1 MRFGMFG
8 LAAGDRDPVPL
19 SMEDSIGSDTTTSS
33 HCSDEESK
41 EPYTPPAKRACSRPD
56 SIEKGSS
63 KQSNEK
69 QDTLLEASW
78 LGSLDAVD
86 MVDTA
91 AHSFHIDHD
100 SFASALQ
107 AFDSPGFQPSSNLQ
121 DATMEDDLLWQL
133 VAPEHGSSDDT
144 ADWLSST
151 PNSLPSTPSTD
162 TLVEFPRGP
171 SGGGVHNRK
180 EWAAWEDEAIR
191 AGVAEL
197 GMRWRAI
204 AARLSGRS
212 DDAVRNRWARLHASS
227 NAGNCPANKSGA
239 PSRQKREGAAETRHS
254 WTAAEDAVIMA
265 SVAECGRRW
274 NRIAARLPRR
284 TEHAIRNRWHRLQ
297 MQVLDKAKVEA
308 EKGISNNPADKG
320 VFPPKDTFKKRALD
334 ETLPATDDDKLL
346 SIAEL

>member
-78 LGSLDAVD
+78 LGSLDAGD

-265 SVAECGRRW
+265 SVAEVRPPLESHRREAAAPHRARYPQPLAPPPDASARQGKGRGREGHLQQPCGQRRVPAQRHVQEASAGRDASG
-274 NRIAARLPRR
+274 NR
-284 TEHAIRNRWHRLQ
+284 
-297 MQVLDKAKVEA
+297 
-308 EKGISNNPADKG
+308 
-320 VFPPKDTFKKRALD
+320 
-334 ETLPATDDDKLL
+334 
-346 SIAEL
+346 